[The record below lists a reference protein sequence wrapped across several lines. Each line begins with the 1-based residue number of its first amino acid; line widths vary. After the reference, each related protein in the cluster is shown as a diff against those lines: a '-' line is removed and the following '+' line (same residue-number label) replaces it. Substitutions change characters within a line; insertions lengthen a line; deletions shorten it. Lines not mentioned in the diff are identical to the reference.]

1 MIKNNKELIAEIKG
15 AVLALTDSLAYLAEG
30 AGEGKA
36 STGSKSKAK
45 ASKEEEEESEE
56 DGDRR
61 AELEAMSYNDLKALV
76 SQLKGK
82 AVGKK
87 PELIELILELEGAG
101 AEEEEEEEGAPKSS
115 KKPAKGKKAKEE
127 EPEEEEESDEEEV
140 TEEGMREQLADF
152 EVGELKDIAKEMG
165 VTIKAKATK
174 GAIITALVKD
184 LEKLDETL
192 EAMGYYAEE
201 GSDDEGEE
209 EEEGESL
216 ADKLAEKD
224 LEDLATICA
233 DNGISSKGKKQ
244 ALIDRIVEAVENGD
258 LEESDLDLDGEG
270 SEEEGEEEEEGAT
283 VEELVDELALADLKA
298 VAKEVGVTVTKTM
311 KAPAI
316 KKAILAEDEDTVY
329 QALVDLGYAEGEEGE
344 DEETDEQ
351 DVEVSD
357 DVLEA
362 EAEVEEDLRA
372 KIKAGKIKEPA
383 MKKFLQE
390 YYDGDPDCKYCNGEC
405 SKEERIECFIKI
417 KKRFV
422 DDECEVHEASDPYTR
437 GDVDFCCG
445 KKLVAGKK
453 KGTFICEVCGE
464 EYKFAE

>member
-30 AGEGKA
+30 AGAEKA

-45 ASKEEEEESEE
+45 VSKAEEEEESGE

-87 PELIELILELEGAG
+87 PELIELILELEGEG
-101 AEEEEEEEGAPKSS
+101 AEEEEEEETPKS
-115 KKPAKGKKAKEE
+115 KKASSAKGKKAKEE
-127 EPEEEEESDEEEV
+127 EPEEEEEEGSDEEEV

-152 EVGELKDIAKEMG
+152 EDDELKSIAKEMG
-165 VTIKAKATK
+165 IPTK
-174 GAIITALVKD
+174 GKTSKAIINLLVKD

-192 EAMGYYAEE
+192 EAMGYYEEE
-201 GSDDEGEE
+201 GSEE
-209 EEEGESL
+209 EGEEGESL

-270 SEEEGEEEEEGAT
+270 SEEGEEGEEEGAS
-283 VEELVDELALADLKA
+283 VEEIVDELELADLKL
-298 VAKEVGVTVTKTM
+298 VAKELGITVTKTS
-311 KAPAI
+311 KAPAL
-316 KKAILAEDEDTVY
+316 KKAILAEDEDAIIE
-329 QALVDLGYAEGEEGE
+329 ALEANGLAGEAEEG
-344 DEETDEQ
+344 DEEADEQ

-362 EAEVEEDLRA
+362 EAKLEKDLRA

-405 SKEERIECFIKI
+405 SKEERIECYIKI
-417 KKRFV
+417 QKRFI
-422 DDECEVHEASDPYTR
+422 DDECETHEASDPYTR
-437 GDVDFCCG
+437 GEEEFCCG

-453 KGTFICEVCGE
+453 KGTFVCEVCGE